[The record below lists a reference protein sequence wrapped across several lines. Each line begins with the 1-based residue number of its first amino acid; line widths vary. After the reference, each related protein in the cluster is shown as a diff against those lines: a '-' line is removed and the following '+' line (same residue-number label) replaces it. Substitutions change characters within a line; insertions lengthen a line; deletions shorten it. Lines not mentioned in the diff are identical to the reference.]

1 MKCQRL
7 PVVALLLL
15 LISCAIL
22 GAGERQHSQLWGV
35 NGESWTPQSRLPD
48 FSHAGYHEGN
58 DPLPRVPVVC
68 EIGDFGAKG
77 DGQADDTHAFRAAIA
92 ACDRGAI
99 HIPAG
104 RYRITDFL
112 VIDKPGVVL
121 RGDGPGKT
129 ILFFP
134 VGIRELVER
143 QGLKKISYKTGSG
156 LIHVKGKIE
165 KVERRVSH
173 MIEPI
178 RRGDTH
184 MRIGALEEGMVL
196 RVGVQVNIKYWAKE
210 DGWHYLY
217 AGDPGAKYAIWAR
230 QVLTITGIDGNR
242 LSFNRPCRFDNKSR
256 ITTFEPTVTEVGI
269 EDLAI
274 EFPNLPYR
282 QHFQGYGFN
291 AILLDEVAHSWI
303 RNVRI
308 CNADNGAATSK
319 KSYFC
324 TLTDIVLEAE
334 RMTDTAYI
342 AANLKRDPLLNPKQ
356 GGCDATGHH
365 GMNIKG
371 NDHLV
376 TRWDLRTKFIHDI
389 TVATTMGC
397 VISEGKGV
405 DLCLDHHRMGPYENL
420 WTNIDTGAGTRVWM
434 SSGDGRYGIRCGAR
448 ETFWNIRA
456 DRPQTWPK
464 WRYQR
469 WSNDFLNVVGLPTE
483 ASSVLGIR
491 DAPWPIPEG
500 AEVRWFETMP
510 PEDLSPLN
518 LHQAQLARRL
528 AKRRRPVKTAPV
540 PGR

>member
-1 MKCQRL
+1 MRRSCH
-7 PVVALLLL
+7 ALIGALTLLTAC
-15 LISCAIL
+15 SHVP
-22 GAGERQHSQLWGV
+22 GGGPQYSQLWGRQ
-35 NGESWTPQSRLPD
+35 GELWTPQSRLPD

-68 EIGDFGAKG
+68 DVRSFGAKG
-77 DGQADDTHAFRAAIA
+77 DGVTDDTQAFRDAIA

-112 VIDKPGVVL
+112 TIGKSGVVL

-129 ILFFP
+129 ILFMP
-134 VGIRELVER
+134 VGIRELIEKR
-143 QGLKKISYKTGSG
+143 GLKKITHTTSSG
-156 LIHVKGKIE
+156 LIHIKGNIE
-165 KVERRVSH
+165 GCERRIAH
-173 MIEPI
+173 MIEPA
-178 RRGDTH
+178 RRGDNH
-184 MRIGALEEGMVL
+184 MLIGELGEVEELRIGD
-196 RVGVQVNIKYWAKE
+196 QVNVKYWAKG

-217 AGDPGAKYAIWAR
+217 AGDPGADYAIWAR
-230 QVLTITGIDGNR
+230 QVLTITGVEGDR
-242 LSFNRPCRFDNKSR
+242 LTFNRPLRFDNQSR

-274 EFPNLPYR
+274 EFPDLPYR

-291 AILLDEVAHSWI
+291 AIHFDSVAHCWV

-308 CNADNGAATSK
+308 RNADNGIGTSK

-324 TLTDIVLEAE
+324 TITDVVLDAD
-334 RMTDTAYI
+334 RMSDTAYI
-342 AANLKRDPLLNPKQ
+342 KANLGKDPLLNPKQ

-365 GMNIKG
+365 GLNIKG

-397 VISEGKGV
+397 VISDGRGV

-420 WTNIDTGAGTRVWM
+420 WTNIDAGAGTRVWM

-456 DRPQTWPK
+456 DRPQSWPK

-469 WSNDFLNVVGLPTE
+469 WSNDFLNVIGLHSEDPT
-483 ASSVLGIR
+483 VLGIK
-491 DAPWPIPEG
+491 DAPWPIPDG
-500 AEVRWFETMP
+500 TEVRWFETIP
-510 PEDLSPLN
+510 PETLHPRN
-518 LHQAQLARRL
+518 LHTGQL
-528 AKRRRPVKTAPV
+528 KRRQWRE
-540 PGR
+540 R